1 MAKLKLTGNDDG
13 KSSNEGRNGKSCPI
27 GRDRFLKNAKPLTL
41 VIDGKQMVIPLK
53 EFSTGSFGWFT
64 NDKFSIEVDGV
75 VLKIQ
80 PSISLVVV
88 KSAEAK

>member
-1 MAKLKLTGNDDG
+1 MAKLKLTGNG
-13 KSSNEGRNGKSCPI
+13 KSENNTCPI
-27 GRDRFLKNAKPLTL
+27 GRQQFLDKAKPLTL